1 MDAFD
6 LFKKLGAGAKFDF
19 KRFRSDAEK
28 LHVILFKFWSG
39 ITFKIVFKLKKVICF
54 RDRLHYTDFIVILNT
69 A

>member
-28 LHVILFKFWSG
+28 LHVILLSFGLVSSL
-39 ITFKIVFKLKKVICF
+39 KLF
-54 RDRLHYTDFIVILNT
+54 LN
-69 A
+69 